1 MNKISKTIVK
11 ARYLIL
17 IAAILMMVPSVLLYA
32 KTKVNYDML
41 SYLPGDIDTMKGQ
54 DILVDEFGTGAFS
67 MVIVE
72 GMSDKEVSVLKDK
85 IAAVEHVSKVI
96 WRDDLMDLSVPVE
109 MLPDEMQEI
118 FSRGNATM
126 IFVLFD
132 DTSSSDPVIGA
143 VREIR
148 KLCGTQCF
156 VSGMSGVLA
165 DTQDLSD
172 SETPIYVG
180 LAVLCSVIVLSI
192 SMDSFLVPF
201 LFLASIGMAIV
212 FNMGSNYF
220 LGQVSYVTK
229 ALAAVLQLG
238 VTMDYSIFL
247 WHSYEEE
254 KEKCSDKQTA
264 MANAIS
270 STFTSVLGSSVTTI
284 AGFVALCFM
293 SFTLGLDIGLVMSK
307 GVLIGVI
314 CCVTVLPSM
323 ILVFDKALEKTKH
336 KPLIPEL
343 NRLGDFVLKHYKLL
357 LAIYLILLIPSV
369 YGNNHVG
376 VYYNLDS
383 TLPRELPSIVA
394 NTRLK
399 DEFEMSTTHMLML
412 SADLPEKEVRSLAKE
427 IKKTDGV
434 KYALGMDTVKGAG
447 IPEDIIPDEYKKAF
461 CNDKWQIML
470 IGSEFEVAS
479 KESGRQCNE
488 IAAIAKRYDKDAMLV
503 GEAPGT
509 EDLIKTT
516 DRDFT
521 TVSSASIG
529 IVFAIILLVFRS
541 VSIPVI
547 LVAVIEG
554 GILFNMSVP
563 FYTGTSLPF
572 VASIVIGTIQL
583 GSTVDYAILMTTRYL
598 RERRAGLEKKEAIG
612 IAVKTSAKSIL
623 VSALSFFAA
632 TIGVGLY
639 SKIDMI
645 SALCILMARGAMVSM
660 FCVIFVLPSFLMI
673 FDGIV
678 LKTTMREGNNKNN
691 KQTTSPSG
699 ALV

>member
-488 IAAIAKRYDKDAMLV
+488 IAAIAKRYDKDSMLV

>member
-32 KTKVNYDML
+32 NTKVNYDML

-72 GMSDKEVSVLKDK
+72 GMSDKDVSVLKDK
-85 IAAVEHVSKVI
+85 IASVEHVSKVI

-118 FSRGNATM
+118 FSRGDATM

-180 LAVLCSVIVLSI
+180 LAVLCSVIVLSV

-201 LFLASIGMAIV
+201 LFLASIGMAIL

-307 GVLIGVI
+307 GVLIGVV

-323 ILVFDKALEKTKH
+323 ILIFDKVLEKTKH

-343 NRLGDFVLKHYKLL
+343 NRLGDFVLKHYRLFL
-357 LAIYLILLIPSV
+357 VLYLILLIPSI
-369 YGNNHVG
+369 YGNAHVG

-394 NTRLK
+394 NEKLK

-447 IPEDIIPDEYKKAF
+447 IPAEIIPDEYKEAF

-479 KESGRQCNE
+479 KESGLQCNE
-488 IAAIAKRYDKDAMLV
+488 IAAIAKRYDKDSMLV

-541 VSIPVI
+541 ASIPVI

-598 RERRAGLEKKEAIG
+598 RERRAGLDKKEAIS

-632 TIGVGLY
+632 TFGVGLY

-645 SALCILMARGAMVSM
+645 SALCILMARGAIVSM

-673 FDGIV
+673 FDGII
-678 LKTTMREGNNKNN
+678 LKTTMREHSDKNS
-691 KQTTSPSG
+691 KQTTTPSG